1 MSAVAPLQNQLI
13 IFVKTPRPG
22 AVKTRLAAEIG
33 AAAACHAYRRLVMTV
48 LDRMQVIPETELRF
62 APDDAGPEITPWLR
76 NGWTARP
83 QGEGDLGER
92 MARAFED
99 AGADGACRVVIIG
112 SDCPDVTAADI
123 EQAWLAL
130 EEHDLVLG
138 PATDGGYWL
147 IALQQPQPSLFHDIP
162 WSSEHVLQETLQ
174 RATAA
179 GLRVHQLRTL
189 SDVDTAED
197 WRALLARGFPV

>member
-1 MSAVAPLQNQLI
+1 
-13 IFVKTPRPG
+13 
-22 AVKTRLAAEIG
+22 
-33 AAAACHAYRRLVMTV
+33 
-48 LDRMQVIPETELRF
+48 
-62 APDDAGPEITPWLR
+62 
-76 NGWTARP
+76 
-83 QGEGDLGER
+83 
-92 MARAFED
+92 
-99 AGADGACRVVIIG
+99 
-112 SDCPDVTAADI
+112 VTAADI